1 MARPADLVTRD
12 EVAVLYLIGPDDQA
26 GITAAWERLEAE
38 VGSLRGR
45 HFFGTLDPATGEYW
59 ACVEA
64 VAGDADAHP
73 SLTPGRLAGGRYA
86 RVRLSGPPPGIY
98 QSIRPT
104 MEELDTRL
112 DRDPSRPVIEHYRR
126 VDQIDCLLPVV

>member
-1 MARPADLVTRD
+1 MARPADVVTRD
-12 EVAVLYLIGPDDQA
+12 EVAVLYLAGPDDQS
-26 GITAAWERLEAE
+26 GIAAVWDCLEAE

-45 HFFGTLDPATGEYW
+45 HFFGTLDPATGEYR

-64 VAGDADAHP
+64 QPGDADAHP
-73 SLTPGRLAGGRYA
+73 SLVPGRLVGGRYA

-104 MEELDTRL
+104 MEELDARP

-126 VDQIDCLLPVV
+126 FDQIDCLVPVV